1 MVCNNGFDRKLYP
14 LKDIV
19 LKHRVFQAQRD
30 RINDRLNQIL
40 RQEGIRDMSASVQN
54 AIIEDS
60 DGDARSAITRVQ
72 MIATN
77 RNTRAGD
84 SSDARQAMDAQA
96 TLANIQSK
104 DVSQSI
110 F

>member
-1 MVCNNGFDRKLYP
+1 
-14 LKDIV
+14 
-19 LKHRVFQAQRD
+19 
-30 RINDRLNQIL
+30 
-40 RQEGIRDMSASVQN
+40 MSASVQN

-77 RNTRAGD
+77 RNTRTGD

-110 F
+110 FQLVDFTLKGRTEKEIQKAEAGASN

>member
-19 LKHRVFQAQRD
+19 LKHRVYQAQRD

-77 RNTRAGD
+77 RNTRTGD
-84 SSDARQAMDAQA
+84 SSDAR
-96 TLANIQSK
+96 
-104 DVSQSI
+104 
-110 F
+110 